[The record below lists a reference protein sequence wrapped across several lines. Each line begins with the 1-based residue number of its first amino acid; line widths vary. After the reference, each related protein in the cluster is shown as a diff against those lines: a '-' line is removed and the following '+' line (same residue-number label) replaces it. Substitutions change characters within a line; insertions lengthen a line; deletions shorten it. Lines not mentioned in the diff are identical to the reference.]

1 MMKRQFELRKEET
14 RAIHESVCPP
24 SPDSQA
30 LLRYVQE
37 MRLVGNATFTAT
49 RNGKENVG
57 GDPETS
63 SVSCFFLLL
72 YCR

>member
-1 MMKRQFELRKEET
+1 MMKRQLELRKEET
-14 RAIHESVCPP
+14 RVIRESVCPL
-24 SPDSQA
+24 SPDIQA

-37 MRLVGNATFTAT
+37 MRLVGSATFTAT

-57 GDPETS
+57 GDLETS